1 MRTEAALLNLEQSL
15 HTLIAVEHC
24 SPHEQLAGL
33 FYAITLS
40 PFRITEM
47 EILPLLFVA
56 HAPEMVAEQ
65 TEQIVLAITKTCQ
78 AYKEQPVLNETKTF
92 SWLTGFYQGL
102 ELRRDFWRYEDDGVT
117 ENTVVINSLTHLAA
131 YLSQNNPHAVLGKP
145 EINALQVI
153 EKFAYMMK
161 TEALIAQQKLNP
173 PVYEPVRTG
182 RNDPCPCGSGKKY
195 KKCCA

>member
-1 MRTEAALLNLEQSL
+1 MRTETALLNLEQSL

-33 FYAITLS
+33 FYAIALS

-56 HAPEMVAEQ
+56 CVPEIDAEQ
-65 TEQIVLAITKTCQ
+65 TEQLILAITKTCQ
-78 AYKEQPVLNETKTF
+78 AYKEQPVSKETKTF
-92 SWLTGFYQGL
+92 QWLRGFYQGL
-102 ELRRDFWRYEDDGVT
+102 ELRSDFWRYEDDGVT
-117 ENTVVINSLTHLAA
+117 ENTSIINELENFSTCLK
-131 YLSQNNPHAVLGKP
+131 QNNPQAVLGKP
-145 EINALQVI
+145 EADALELI
-153 EKFAYMMK
+153 EKFALMMK
-161 TEALIAQQKLNP
+161 IEVRVAQQKLNP
-173 PVYEPVRTG
+173 PVYEPIRTG

>member
-1 MRTEAALLNLEQSL
+1 MRIETALQNLEQSL

-24 SPHEQLAGL
+24 SSQEQLAGL
-33 FYAITLS
+33 FYAITLT

-47 EILPLLFVA
+47 EILPLLFLT
-56 HAPEMVAEQ
+56 HAPEMTAEQ

-92 SWLTGFYQGL
+92 LWLTGFYQGL
-102 ELRRDFWRYEDDGVT
+102 ELRSDFWRYEDDGVT
-117 ENTVVINSLTHLAA
+117 ENSVVINSLAHLAA
-131 YLSQNNPHAVLGKP
+131 YLKQDNPHAVLGKP
-145 EINALQVI
+145 ETDALQVI

-161 TEALIAQQKLNP
+161 TEALVAQQKLNP
-173 PVYEPVRTG
+173 PAYEPVRTG